1 MAWGNVVIKK
11 AADDS
16 DGNEQ
21 FYLVQFDPLVVQ
33 PVHPGHVKET
43 KGPLREAVIR
53 DFLATFGHPPA
64 VIDEMFRIA
73 RARGTR

>member
-1 MAWGNVVIKK
+1 MAWRNLAIKK

-21 FYLVQFDPLVVQ
+21 FYLVQFDPSVQ
-33 PVHPGHVKET
+33 PVHRGHVKDT

-53 DFLATFGHPPA
+53 DFLATFGHPQD

-73 RARGTR
+73 RASGTN